1 MAFIKHIGT
10 HKGTNQRLSVVFLSI
25 PEEKDNAL
33 VVYSDSLPDK
43 YHDDFMSAVES
54 PEGQSSRELYEVLTR
69 KLFWHGGTMLDTLH
83 NEGLLVKMPT
93 STIIMTPNG
102 QTSIPLD
109 ELIEQMSDIEPVT
122 ATDTGP
128 TVQERMEEQ
137 VDQSLGDDNKRIA
150 QNLLIQAV
158 MLEEEATKKRAEA
171 VEYDPSLAEKAEKP
185 AKRGRGRPVGTTAKA
200 MAARSAEANVDA

>member
-1 MAFIKHIGT
+1 
-10 HKGTNQRLSVVFLSI
+10 
-25 PEEKDNAL
+25 
-33 VVYSDSLPDK
+33 
-43 YHDDFMSAVES
+43 MSAVES